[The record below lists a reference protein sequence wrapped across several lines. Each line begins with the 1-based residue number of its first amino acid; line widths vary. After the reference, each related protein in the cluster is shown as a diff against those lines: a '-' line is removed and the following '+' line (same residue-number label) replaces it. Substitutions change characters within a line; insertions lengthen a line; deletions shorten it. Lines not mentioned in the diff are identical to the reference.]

1 MLAFMQYFVRS
12 MEKHKESTKA
22 FSPEVPC
29 AGLAA
34 AKAQA
39 KLIVMAAPP
48 AAMLQADAC
57 FRNRNGVRTMYRCWI
72 NERGEFQ
79 ERALL

>member
-1 MLAFMQYFVRS
+1 MQYFVRT

-22 FSPEVPC
+22 FSIEVPC

-34 AKAQA
+34 AQDKARQ
-39 KLIVMAAPP
+39 IVRESPP
-48 AAMLQADAC
+48 AIMLQADAC
-57 FRNRNGVRTMYRCWI
+57 LRNRNVVRTKYRCWI

-79 ERALL
+79 ERVLV